1 MTGWAAVAV
10 AAGMMAWAVRGRSSA
25 FFAPSIYRGDPS
37 RRTVALTFDDGPSE
51 GTPAI
56 LEILDRHQ
64 VKATFFQCGANVLR
78 LPAIARQVA
87 SAGHEIG
94 NHSHTHSPMYLKPAN
109 FVMQEFGRA
118 QNAILE
124 VTGVRPAF
132 LRAPYGARWF
142 GFAEAQRQLHL
153 TGVMWTV
160 LGRDWKRSG
169 DEVAETILR
178 RTVNGAILCLHDG
191 RELQRSPGIA
201 ATIEA
206 VRLVVP
212 ALRDQGY
219 QFETLTQLICP
230 KN

>member
-25 FFAPSIYRGDPS
+25 FFGPSIYRGDPS
-37 RRTVALTFDDGPSE
+37 RRAVALTFDDGPSE

-109 FVMQEFGRA
+109 FVLQEFGRA

>member
-1 MTGWAAVAV
+1 
-10 AAGMMAWAVRGRSSA
+10 MMAWAVRGRSSA

-109 FVMQEFGRA
+109 SILQEFGRA

>member
-1 MTGWAAVAV
+1 
-10 AAGMMAWAVRGRSSA
+10 MMAWAVRGRSSA
-25 FFAPSIYRGDPS
+25 FFGPSIYRGDPS
-37 RRTVALTFDDGPSE
+37 RRAVALTFDDGPSE

-109 FVMQEFGRA
+109 FVLQEFGRA

-212 ALRDQGY
+212 ALRDQGC

>member
-109 FVMQEFGRA
+109 SILQEFGRA

-212 ALRDQGY
+212 ALRDQGC

>member
-1 MTGWAAVAV
+1 
-10 AAGMMAWAVRGRSSA
+10 MMAWAVRGRSSA
-25 FFAPSIYRGDPS
+25 FFGPSIYRGDPS
-37 RRTVALTFDDGPSE
+37 RRAVALTFDDGPSE

-109 FVMQEFGRA
+109 FVLQEFGRA
-118 QNAILE
+118 QNAILG

-212 ALRDQGY
+212 ALRDQGC

>member
-37 RRTVALTFDDGPSE
+37 RRAVALTFDDGPSE

-109 FVMQEFGRA
+109 SILQEFGRA